1 MTFAKKSLGQNFLTD
16 VKILNKIVNAA
27 DITPEDTVI
36 EVGPGKGSMTDI
48 LSQRASR
55 VIAVE
60 KDFRL
65 IPFLKER
72 FSDSNVKIIE
82 SDILKINPREFL
94 KEERYKIVANI
105 PYYITSHFIRLAL
118 EQWPQ
123 PEIIVL
129 VVQKEVAER
138 IMAKPPNMNLLALS
152 VQMYADAKKIDMI
165 KKGSF
170 QPSPKV
176 DSAIIRLKP
185 GEKINSDDAKK
196 IFNLMRL
203 GFGEKRKQLASILTK
218 KLEIRKEEIVDIF
231 KRAGISPNAR
241 SENLGLDD
249 WARLKQM
256 L

>member
-72 FSDSNVKIIE
+72 FSDSNVEIIE
-82 SDILKINPREFL
+82 SDILKFIPREFL

-152 VQMYADAKKIDMI
+152 VQMYADAKKI
-165 KKGSF
+165 
-170 QPSPKV
+170 
-176 DSAIIRLKP
+176 
-185 GEKINSDDAKK
+185 
-196 IFNLMRL
+196 FNLMRL

>member
-72 FSDSNVKIIE
+72 FSDSNVEIIE
-82 SDILKINPREFL
+82 SDILKFIPREFL
-94 KEERYKIVANI
+94 
-105 PYYITSHFIRLAL
+105 
-118 EQWPQ
+118 
-123 PEIIVL
+123 
-129 VVQKEVAER
+129 KEVAER

-218 KLEIRKEEIVDIF
+218 KHNKSIREIIGFFNDCNI
-231 KRAGISPNAR
+231 
-241 SENLGLDD
+241 
-249 WARLKQM
+249 
-256 L
+256 

>member
-27 DITPEDTVI
+27 DITPEDPVI

-72 FSDSNVKIIE
+72 FSDSNVEIIE
-82 SDILKINPREFL
+82 SDILKFIPREFL